1 MSKLVHSNP
10 KTRRTRR
17 RSFGRT
23 SGSGSKSRSKRLF
36 EVLENRFLLNADVS
50 AAPEPTPLLEVN
62 DRLLDV
68 GLNIAVEAV
77 EYYTIGEGR
86 PADRVLQQPY
96 RWVPDDPLRFAQ
108 GNDITYLVDLSEGQ
122 TASGLTAQQ
131 TEAAIDSAMS
141 TWDGARSLRQVDIVK
156 RPDPGADPD
165 IYDWLVAPAYDGQGN
180 PAPGQFGELG
190 FPYYADIVHAG
201 WLPKAY
207 FDALEPGGG
216 ESILGF
222 SVTFVWIDDQG
233 FPTDINGDNYLD
245 TALNEVYYNDNFG
258 DPNGTLPALPWG
270 IDVPLPGID
279 VETVALHESGHS
291 LGADHFGP
299 PPSAVMNPVY
309 AGIRHSPSPSD
320 LAAMAAVWQSWD
332 APSRSHAPHL
342 SKHDTTSVDWPDA
355 YRHWASL

>member
-1 MSKLVHSNP
+1 MP
-10 KTRRTRR
+10 
-17 RSFGRT
+17 
-23 SGSGSKSRSKRLF
+23 GSGSKSRSKRLF
-36 EVLENRFLLNADVS
+36 EVLEPRFLLNADIS
-50 AAPEPTPLLEVN
+50 AAPEPTPLLEIN
-62 DRLLDV
+62 DRLLDT

-86 PADRVLQQPY
+86 PDDRVLRQPY
-96 RWVPDDPLRFAQ
+96 RWVPYDPFRLAQ
-108 GNDITYLVDLSEGQ
+108 GNDITYLVDQSEGE

-131 TEAAIDSAMS
+131 TEEAIDSAMS
-141 TWDGARSLRQVDIVK
+141 TWDGARSLRRVDIVK

-165 IYDWLVAPAYDGQGN
+165 IYDWLVAPAYDGQGD
-180 PAPGQFGELG
+180 PAPGEFGELG
-190 FPYYADIVHAG
+190 FSFYADIVHAG
-201 WLPKAY
+201 WLPKEY
-207 FDALEPGGG
+207 FDAVEPSGG
-216 ESILGF
+216 ENILAF
-222 SVTFVWIDDQG
+222 SVTFIWVDDQG

-258 DPNGTLPALPWG
+258 DPNGTLPNIPWG

-299 PPSAVMNPVY
+299 SPSAVMNPVY

-332 APSRSHAPHL
+332 APSRSHAGSFGSSRATSSSHSVCAGL
-342 SKHDTTSVDWPDA
+342 SLWLTLTD
-355 YRHWASL
+355 